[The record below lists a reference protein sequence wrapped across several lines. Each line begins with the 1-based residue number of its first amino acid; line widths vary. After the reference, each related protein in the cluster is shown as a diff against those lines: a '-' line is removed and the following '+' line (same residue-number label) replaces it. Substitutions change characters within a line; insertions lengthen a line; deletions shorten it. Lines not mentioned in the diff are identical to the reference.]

1 MNPKINTLKDLEYFG
16 AFTYCCD
23 IVKKWEELKPDNEEL
38 KELSRSLAVVF
49 FYVNTIQ
56 SERILYDKY
65 MSDSKSEKN
74 RAIMRARKSESEIDE
89 LKAEIQRLKNISGL

>member
-16 AFTYCCD
+16 AFTYCCE
-23 IVKKWEELKPDNEEL
+23 IVQKWEELKPDNEEL

-56 SERILYDKY
+56 SERNLYDKY